1 MYAKIQISGDIL
13 VKTGMHIGG
22 SGAFAAI
29 GAVDSPVVKDVKT
42 NLPMIPGSSLKGKM
56 RSLLAKEF
64 NEQIT
69 EPKGDHERIS
79 RLFGSSE
86 KNKIKRSRLL
96 FSDMVLANEQE
107 LREAG
112 LQSMTE
118 VKFENSISRLTAVAN
133 PRQIERAV
141 RGSVFG
147 LNLIYEMEN
156 EQEFIEDMQTLAE
169 GMKLL
174 QYDYLGGSGSRGYGK
189 IQFNNVHAEGVIG
202 NVDNILIDKCNEI
215 LKEVVDA
222 LWRRGTLEYKLYC
235 LEFLTGVHFGSKN
248 LDSTEITFHADTLFA
263 ALFQEAL
270 KMEKQQEF
278 LNAVSEGRIVLSD
291 AFPYIGKNYYI
302 PKPMISVRVDDNEKQ
317 GNSRQKKMFKNL
329 KYIPVNTVEAFING
343 TFPEEHMEDMQ
354 YLGTNGMKVS
364 VGIRGMEEPQPYRV
378 STYHFTDGSGLYII
392 AGMESEKDQECLD
405 ELFESL
411 QYTGLGG
418 KKSSGMG
425 RFKCRV
431 CDIPRE
437 MKEQLTQKASLH
449 LLLSTALPED
459 EELEDIL
466 KGATYSLLKRSG
478 FIDSQT
484 YATQQMRKSD
494 IYVFSAGSCFV
505 NTFKGKVIEE
515 RNGGT
520 HPIFRYAKAFFM
532 GV

>member
-1 MYAKIQISGDIL
+1 MYAELKVEFDSNEINFQQSSNLQGVLMENISSEYAEKLHGNQLNPYSQCILKEEGKTIWYLKTLNTEAYEMLLLPMTKIDTITL
-13 VKTGMHIGG
+13 RKKNKTVNLLNKTVRIKEDKELIKEFYENKCSRYLELSFKTPTSFKRDGKYVIYPDLSLIYG
-22 SGAFAAI
+22 SLAAI

-141 RGSVFG
+141 RGSVFE

-222 LWRRGTLEYKLYC
+222 
-235 LEFLTGVHFGSKN
+235 
-248 LDSTEITFHADTLFA
+248 
-263 ALFQEAL
+263 
-270 KMEKQQEF
+270 
-278 LNAVSEGRIVLSD
+278 
-291 AFPYIGKNYYI
+291 
-302 PKPMISVRVDDNEKQ
+302 
-317 GNSRQKKMFKNL
+317 
-329 KYIPVNTVEAFING
+329 
-343 TFPEEHMEDMQ
+343 
-354 YLGTNGMKVS
+354 
-364 VGIRGMEEPQPYRV
+364 
-378 STYHFTDGSGLYII
+378 
-392 AGMESEKDQECLD
+392 
-405 ELFESL
+405 
-411 QYTGLGG
+411 
-418 KKSSGMG
+418 
-425 RFKCRV
+425 
-431 CDIPRE
+431 
-437 MKEQLTQKASLH
+437 
-449 LLLSTALPED
+449 
-459 EELEDIL
+459 
-466 KGATYSLLKRSG
+466 
-478 FIDSQT
+478 
-484 YATQQMRKSD
+484 
-494 IYVFSAGSCFV
+494 
-505 NTFKGKVIEE
+505 
-515 RNGGT
+515 
-520 HPIFRYAKAFFM
+520 
-532 GV
+532 